1 MEGAQNIARK
11 ETNLEKPPYTQNSIA
26 KSVYTE
32 EEWTAATLCRVPQ
45 LCRGTIA
52 RDVGRA
58 FRGMLTV
65 ILNSYVAAE
74 KR

>member
-1 MEGAQNIARK
+1 MEETQNIARK

-32 EEWTAATLCRVPQ
+32 EEWTAAK
-45 LCRGTIA
+45 CRGTIA

-74 KR
+74 RR